1 MLPWR
6 QFIVLIGLPVSATH
20 PVLFLPGTLCD
31 ERVFLPLWRQL
42 SLAQRRY
49 VPLQWASTL
58 DDMMALTGDRVLS
71 DEKVHLV
78 GYSMGGFI
86 AAKWACQHMQ
96 HVASITLI
104 GYDASGLSKDELVR
118 RKHLVSALT
127 SGKFNLSDEQYLN
140 RFIHPT
146 YRHDDGVAGTVQS
159 MANDLGKNTLL
170 AHTQATTPR
179 ENLIPMLAK
188 SKVPISIIAA
198 SDDNIA
204 PLAQLSAMANALPS
218 AALNIIDASGHMLP
232 IEQPHQVAAII
243 SKTIGA

>member
-1 MLPWR
+1 M
-6 QFIVLIGLPVSATH
+6 SATH

-42 SLAQRRY
+42 SIAQRRY
-49 VPLQWASTL
+49 APLQWASTL
-58 DDMMALTGDRVLS
+58 DDMMALTGDRVLG

-86 AAKWACQHMQ
+86 AAKWASEHI
-96 HVASITLI
+96 HNVASITLI
-104 GYDASGLSKDELVR
+104 GYDASGLSKDELIR
-118 RKHLVSALT
+118 RKQLVSALT
-127 SGKFNLSDEQYLN
+127 SGKFNLSDEHYLN
-140 RFIHPT
+140 RFIHPN
-146 YRHDDGVAGTVQS
+146 YRHEDSVSNTVQA

-179 ENLIPMLAK
+179 ENLLPALAK

-204 PLAQLSAMANALPS
+204 PLAKLRTMATALPS
-218 AALNIIDASGHMLP
+218 ASLNVIEESGHMLP
-232 IEQPHQVAAII
+232 IEQPCKVAAII